1 MGMGSSANVRFG
13 SSVPGGNA
21 SSVSVMPDGNAGA
34 VRPHVHKQQLMSF
47 RPDYPDWS
55 TVPETATWQ
64 LIPGS
69 EASRFYGV
77 ARDAAPV
84 RGLLIWPSAGG
95 DAVLMVAPDLLP
107 ACYQPDNSTD
117 STDAG
122 VLDAAL
128 TYDADGTAAASVG
141 RRLRRSRDAAQP
153 APAAADL
160 SGGARARFLSGDTAS
175 SSSADFTAGSR
186 PALLGTAS
194 ACYLPGLGDTGFA
207 SYGDAR
213 HALLDA
219 LTQASAR
226 VYEASGAV
234 LPRALRAAVERRM
247 RSAPGAARQTYILP
261 SVSRGARSLLAVRI
275 LFYGQASTAVG
286 TDTDMR
292 TLLDAVMT
300 ELTRAAFGA
309 ATFSYTLP
317 SSTVTLSSSTATC
330 TSDYSTMESDAKAQ
344 VQATLG
350 INPATYNHF
359 VLLMPSCSSLGWS
372 GLAYV
377 PGGTAW
383 INGAAV
389 GSSEGVMMHELGH
402 NLGASRGSMKICSEL
417 TETLRPHF
425 SPALHPSPQLFQLSL
440 TLHILVLR
448 LRLPLHCPRRPPA
461 RLLFG
466 PVPGHVERVPRRRG
480 LHVLRGGECMNGGRR
495 MNWEGDAHTARHD
508 VVGSRADG

>member
-1 MGMGSSANVRFG
+1 MGSSANVRFG
-13 SSVPGGNA
+13 RSVPAGNT

-34 VRPHVHKQQLMSF
+34 VRSHVHKQQLMSF

-55 TVPETATWQ
+55 TVPEAATWR
-64 LIPGS
+64 LIPGT

-77 ARDAAPV
+77 AREAAPV

-95 DAVLMVAPDLLP
+95 DAVLLVAPDLLP
-107 ACYQPDNSTD
+107 ACYKPDNSTD
-117 STDAG
+117 SADAG
-122 VLDAAL
+122 AVDPDW
-128 TYDADGTAAASVG
+128 TDDADGTAVASAR
-141 RRLRRSRDAAQP
+141 RRLRQSRDATQA
-153 APAAADL
+153 APAAADFS
-160 SGGARARFLSGDTAS
+160 SGASVRSLSGDSAAS
-175 SSSADFTAGSR
+175 SSANITAGSR
-186 PALLGTAS
+186 PALLGMAS

-226 VYEASGAV
+226 AYEASGAV

-247 RSAPGAARQTYILP
+247 RSTPVAAGRQTYILP
-261 SVSRGARSLLAVRI
+261 SVSRGARTILAVRI

-292 TLLDAVMT
+292 TLLDAVVT

-317 SSTVTLSSSTATC
+317 TSTVTLSSSTATC

-350 INPATYNHF
+350 INPASFKHF

-402 NLGASRGSMKICSEL
+402 NLGALRRTRELLQRSDGNSPTEFRQLKPVICS
-417 TETLRPHF
+417 
-425 SPALHPSPQLFQLSL
+425 SHPSLLSL
-440 TLHILVLR
+440 TQHISLLH
-448 LRLPLHCPRRPPA
+448 LRLPLYRCPRPPA
-461 RLLFG
+461 RLLHG

-480 LHVLRGGECMNGGRR
+480 LHVLWGGE
-495 MNWEGDAHTARHD
+495 WTQARF
-508 VVGSRADG
+508 

>member
-1 MGMGSSANVRFG
+1 
-13 SSVPGGNA
+13 
-21 SSVSVMPDGNAGA
+21 
-34 VRPHVHKQQLMSF
+34 VHKQQLMSF

-64 LIPGS
+64 VIPGT

-95 DAVLMVAPDLLP
+95 DAVLLVAPDLLP
-107 ACYQPDNSTD
+107 ACYQPDD
-117 STDAG
+117 SAVSAAAG
-122 VLDAAL
+122 TMDPEW
-128 TYDADGTAAASVG
+128 ADYAQGATAASAR
-141 RRLRRSRDAAQP
+141 RRLRRSRDATQP

-160 SGGARARFLSGDTAS
+160 SNGAHARLLIDAAAS
-175 SSSADFTAGSR
+175 SSTNTTAGSR

-226 VYEASGAV
+226 AYEASGAV

-247 RSAPGAARQTYILP
+247 RITPGAARQTYILP
-261 SVSRGARSLLAVRI
+261 SVSRGARTLLAVRI

-292 TLLDAVMT
+292 TLLDAVVT
-300 ELTRAAFGA
+300 ELNRAAFGA
-309 ATFSYTLP
+309 ATFTYTLP
-317 SSTVTLSSSTATC
+317 SSTVTLSSTTATC
-330 TSDYSTMESDAKAQ
+330 TTDYSTMESDAKAQ

-350 INPATYNHF
+350 INPAAYNHF

-402 NLGASRGSMKICSEL
+402 NLGASHSSVAVVEVVAAIGRRHSVCVLGRLASPHHLASAYSTPCPFSHLCSC
-417 TETLRPHF
+417 
-425 SPALHPSPQLFQLSL
+425 
-440 TLHILVLR
+440 
-448 LRLPLHCPRRPPA
+448 LRLPLHRPRRPPA
-461 RLLFG
+461 RLLHG

-480 LHVLRGGECMNGGRR
+480 LHVLRCGEC
-495 MNWEGDAHTARHD
+495 TQARF
-508 VVGSRADG
+508 